1 MIRLLLVCAFIFSIS
16 LAAQERAGS
25 EGDQHSQHAAEDD
38 RSMGAMRQ
46 GRMHSMIRH
55 QYVMREGI
63 PEAYEELVNPLTPTE
78 TVLASGQQVYTE
90 VCSTCHGVSGDGDG
104 PAGAAL
110 DPSPSNIGRLPRMPM
125 MSSDAYLYWTVA
137 EGGVPI
143 QTAMPAFK
151 QMLTPDQIWSVIL
164 YVREGL

>member
-1 MIRLLLVCAFIFSIS
+1 MIRPLLLCVFIFSFS
-16 LAAQERAGS
+16 LAAQEHAGS
-25 EGDQHSQHAAEDD
+25 EEDQHSQHAAEEHQA
-38 RSMGAMRQ
+38 RGGMGQ

-55 QYVMREGI
+55 QYVMREGL
-63 PEAYEELVNPLTPTE
+63 PAAYEELVNPLTPTA
-78 TVLASGQQVYTE
+78 TVLTNGQRIYTE
-90 VCSTCHGVSGDGDG
+90 VCTTCHGVSGDGDG

-143 QTAMPAFK
+143 QTEMPAFK
-151 QMLTPDQIWSVIL
+151 QALTQEEIWSVIL
-164 YVREGL
+164 YIQEGL